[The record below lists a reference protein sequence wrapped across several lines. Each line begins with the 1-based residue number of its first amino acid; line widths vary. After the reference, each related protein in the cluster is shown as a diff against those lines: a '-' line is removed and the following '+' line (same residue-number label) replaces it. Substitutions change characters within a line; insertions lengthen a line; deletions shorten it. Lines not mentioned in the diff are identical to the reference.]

1 MYWDKTSSV
10 PSTLSMN
17 TNIRACLRPED
28 RVIDLGCGSGRM
40 LAELAED
47 GVTGKKIGVDR
58 NLPSLRQ
65 ALERGFPAAR
75 ADLAALPFVAGSFDA
90 GILHAVLTTVLPHAA
105 RLAVLAEARRVG
117 CRVLCIADFLQNWD
131 LPYYRARYEA
141 GEAETGERGSF
152 LVREGDEVL
161 YAAHHFTLDELSG
174 LLDAAGFR
182 VTFVDTPPVRT
193 RSGNVVRGVSLAAV
207 TL

>member
-10 PSTLSMN
+10 PSTLSLN
-17 TNIRACLRPED
+17 ANIRAYLRPED

-47 GVTGKKIGVDR
+47 GVTGIKIGVDR
-58 NLPSLRQ
+58 NLPGLRQ

-75 ADLAALPFVAGSFDA
+75 ADLAALPFVAASFDA
-90 GILHAVLTTVLPHAA
+90 GILHAVLTTVLPRAA
-105 RLAVLAEARRVG
+105 RLAVLAEAGRVG

-152 LVREGDEVL
+152 LVREGGEVL

-174 LLDAAGFR
+174 LLDEAGFR
-182 VTFVDTPPVRT
+182 VAFVDTPLVRT

-207 TL
+207 PL